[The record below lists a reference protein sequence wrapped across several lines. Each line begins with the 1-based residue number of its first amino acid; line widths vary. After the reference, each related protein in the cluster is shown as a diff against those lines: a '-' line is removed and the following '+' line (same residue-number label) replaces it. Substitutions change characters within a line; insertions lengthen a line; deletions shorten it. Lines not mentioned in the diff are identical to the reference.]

1 MEHSFILVSHIKISL
16 FAVFYPAQG
25 LIDELNLRLLIMTLL
40 RVRVMQE
47 TWQGFLIIF
56 FFIFHLVSVFIQTGD
71 CFLKMFD
78 GLLPRQFQEKFH

>member
-1 MEHSFILVSHIKISL
+1 
-16 FAVFYPAQG
+16 
-25 LIDELNLRLLIMTLL
+25 MTLL